1 MRPKAL
7 EVAYLIAKYC
17 IDNGTDTFTY
27 RQLFRYA
34 RQKRPSLH
42 PNTIEREVR
51 RLAGDGYLER
61 TYIYSRLYRRRIAR
75 FKATEKLF
83 DLLRLYGVRI

>member
-1 MRPKAL
+1 VRTRTL

-17 IDNGTDTFTY
+17 LENATDSFTY

-51 RLAGDGYLER
+51 RLAQEGYLER
-61 TYIYSRLYRRRIAR
+61 QHVYSRLYRRCIAR
-75 FKATEKLF
+75 FRPTEKLYE
-83 DLLRLYGVRI
+83 LLRLHGVKI